1 MVKVSLQRYK
11 NIEYHVHPI
20 HKVFVSFFFF
30 FFFFFFWGG
39 GGGLGVHVKTKQK
52 TRSLYKILFSNRL
65 YMFSISSQQVH
76 NITCAPVNAKQGLCR
91 LFVTS
96 MSENYFM

>member
-1 MVKVSLQRYK
+1 MCIQYIRFSYL
-11 NIEYHVHPI
+11 
-20 HKVFVSFFFF
+20 FFFF
-30 FFFFFFWGG
+30 FFFFFGG

-76 NITCAPVNAKQGLCR
+76 NITCAPVNAEQGLCR